1 MLVLQFLPENYQN
14 ASETSRRQAAF
25 LEGPP
30 LYKRTAKRIQEKF
43 IENSAKIFLL
53 KMPQILGQ
61 KGQSFD
67 PHNHMPP
74 EFAQRGAELNNFN
87 GKSQSPLC
95 KHSPKAKRSRLVKV
109 VVLWSFRK
117 TSVWISPA
125 KRFTW
130 FDHWRLEGQGFHLW
144 SEATYA
150 LFTFVLGHRKFD
162 PATCCCGV
170 TKSAC
175 GIMWQT
181 CGQTEKTS
189 HLQDLRI

>member
-1 MLVLQFLPENYQN
+1 MLVLQRLPENYLQN

-30 LYKRTAKRIQEKF
+30 LYKQTAKRIQEKF
-43 IENSAKIFLL
+43 LENSAKIFLL

-74 EFAQRGAELNNFN
+74 EFDQREAELNNFN
-87 GKSQSPLC
+87 GMSQSPLC

-109 VVLWSFRK
+109 VVLSSFRK

-125 KRFTW
+125 RDSYG
-130 FDHWRLEGQGFHLW
+130 FDQIRSSKMLKVKV
-144 SEATYA
+144 S
-150 LFTFVLGHRKFD
+150 
-162 PATCCCGV
+162 
-170 TKSAC
+170 
-175 GIMWQT
+175 
-181 CGQTEKTS
+181 TS
-189 HLQDLRI
+189 DLRPQMLSSVSSLEIETLIQHFVAAV